1 MTCSDDVICV
11 DNSDDELQGAQDLLE
26 NHIGMCMSLY
36 DEYIAFLS
44 DALVTHPGLSDIEC
58 NAYAQVLLRPG
69 HEVQR
74 DDMASTHLRELFF
87 DYYIAGHAIAALRAH
102 LLII

>member
-1 MTCSDDVICV
+1 MTSSDDVISV
-11 DNSDDELQGAQDLLE
+11 NDSDDELQKTQDLLE
-26 NHIGMCMSLY
+26 NHVGMCTSLY

-58 NAYAQVLLRPG
+58 NAYAQVLLMPG

-74 DDMASTHLRELFF
+74 DDMALSHVRELFF
-87 DYYIAGHAIAALRAH
+87 DYYIAGHVIAALRAH

>member
-1 MTCSDDVICV
+1 MTSSDDVISV
-11 DNSDDELQGAQDLLE
+11 DDSDDELQGAQDYRHGL
-26 NHIGMCMSLY
+26 MCMDLY
-36 DEYIAFLS
+36 DEYVAFLS
-44 DALVTHPGLSDIEC
+44 DALVKHPGLSDIEC

-74 DDMASTHLRELFF
+74 DDMASTRLRELFF
-87 DYYIAGHAIAALRAH
+87 DYYIADHAIPALRAH